1 MQIHQLNDFVGALGA
16 SAFLPVDNG
25 TDTGKV
31 AFTDLFGAGT
41 AETLFTGDLRTGSAT
56 LSKSIQG
63 FEAVIIY
70 YQLLGSGT
78 AEEKTLRIPTDSI
91 LYGTDFAICDPALTI
106 NGGDVTELTVYK
118 TILEFTDDVTLTVVS
133 RWYFGWDGTNTPDMG
148 EASFATTKITR
159 VDGIRMPANSTGVIE
174 IKTATLSVAGW
185 SNKTQT
191 VSVENVT
198 PNNSVLICPAP
209 TSQTPAMGAG
219 VYCSAQGNGTLT
231 FKCGTVPSVA
241 LDYNIMVVG

>member
-41 AETLFTGDLRTGSAT
+41 AETLFSGDLRTGSAT

-70 YQLLGSGT
+70 YTMFSGG
-78 AEEKTLRIPTDSI
+78 AYEQYSLRIPTDTI
-91 LYGTDFAICDPALTI
+91 LYGTDFAINASGLSLNAGNFEEFLDF
-106 NGGDVTELTVYK
+106 K

-133 RWYFGWDGTNTPDMG
+133 RWYFSWDGVNPPDEG

-174 IKTATLSVAGW
+174 IKTATLTVANW

-198 PNNSVLICPAP
+198 PNNSVLVCPAP